1 MDNLTH
7 TLTGLM
13 LSRAGL
19 NRLTPRGSL
28 LLMLAA
34 NAPDLDIV
42 SGLVGP
48 ARYIEIHRGYTH
60 AWAILPL
67 LAVVPVRLARWSF
80 LLPKWARRFVGG
92 GAEDVAAW
100 SWWKAWLVA
109 MLGIASH
116 LLLDWTN
123 NYGIRFGLPFD
134 AKWHRLDILY
144 VIDPWVWML
153 LLFGV
158 VGPFL
163 SRMVSLEIGAKRT
176 SGAGTARFALI
187 VLCVYAGGRYL
198 LHEQAIA
205 TLSSRVFEQQNP
217 RRVAAFPSFGNPF
230 RWRAVAEL
238 GDGYWVSQ
246 INLREDFDP
255 SDGRIYFQANPQ
267 AAMDRAR
274 ETADFQAFLRF
285 NQFPLWRVIPMSEPD
300 GALRVELYDLRFGD
314 PAAPGF
320 VATAVIEGG
329 RADQEALRFGAPRI

>member
-19 NRLTPRGSL
+19 SRLTPRGSL

-34 NAPDLDIV
+34 NAPDMDVV
-42 SGLVGP
+42 SWVGGP
-48 ARYIEIHRGYTH
+48 ARYMDVHRGYAH
-60 AWAILPL
+60 AWALLPL
-67 LAVVPVRLARWSF
+67 MAVLPVLLARWSF
-80 LLPKWARRFVGG
+80 RLPKWAQGFAGG
-92 GAEDVAAW
+92 PEDVAAW
-100 SWWKAWLVA
+100 SWWKAWIVA
-109 MLGIASH
+109 MIGVSSH

-134 AKWHRLDILY
+134 ARWHRLDILY
-144 VIDPWVWML
+144 VIDPWVWIV

-176 SGAGTARFALI
+176 SGAGTAWFALS
-187 VLCVYAGGRYL
+187 VLCAYIGGRFL

-205 TLSSRVFEQQNP
+205 TLNSRVYEQQNP
-217 RRVAAFPSFGNPF
+217 RRVAAFPTFGNPF

-238 GDGYWVSQ
+238 AEGYWVSQ

-255 SDGRIYFQANPQ
+255 SDGRVYFQASPQ
-267 AAMDRAR
+267 GAIDRAK
-274 ETADFQAFLRF
+274 ETGDFQAFLRF
-285 NQFPLWRVIPMSEPD
+285 NQFPLWRVIPMAEPD

-320 VATAVIEGG
+320 VATAIIEGG
-329 RADQEALRFGAPRI
+329 RSDRESLRFGAPRI